1 MASETDSFVQSTIAE
16 SAETSQKKWRS
27 PVWKYCRTAITE
39 DDEDPDNRYCSYCID
54 PDQKPYGTDISTNI
68 KRHLLN
74 MHQIVVEKAIGKIEA
89 AIVQQLAQLYLQAET
104 SGQTGEVDS
113 RVLQAHLNPAVIN
126 EALVLLIVVQNLP
139 FSIVE
144 WPKFYVLC

>member
-1 MASETDSFVQSTIAE
+1 
-16 SAETSQKKWRS
+16 
-27 PVWKYCRTAITE
+27 
-39 DDEDPDNRYCSYCID
+39 
-54 PDQKPYGTDISTNI
+54 
-68 KRHLLN
+68 

-89 AIVQQLAQLYLQAET
+89 AIVQQLAQLYLQAEA

-126 EALVLLIVVQNLP
+126 KALVLLIVVWNLP

-144 WPKFYVLC
+144 WPEFHVLCQALNLECKGVITTAHSQIRAKIKES